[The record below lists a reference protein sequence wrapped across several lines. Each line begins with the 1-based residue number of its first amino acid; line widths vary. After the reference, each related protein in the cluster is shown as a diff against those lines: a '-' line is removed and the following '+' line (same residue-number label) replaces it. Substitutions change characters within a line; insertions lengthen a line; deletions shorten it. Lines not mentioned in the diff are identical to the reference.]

1 METTTA
7 VHTKYTHNPYD
18 EDEVRDPFQ
27 WSAETIEWVAG
38 WVSDLMKE
46 LSF

>member
-7 VHTKYTHNPYD
+7 VHTEYRTERHLP
-18 EDEVRDPFQ
+18 
-27 WSAETIEWVAG
+27 SAEQGAG